1 MLAIKNF
8 LNKKYSKYLLLL
20 LAFAFVI
27 SSVSGIVFMTN
38 KYNIISVDNKK
49 VGINEFIKMLN
60 SKKEM
65 DYYSTKNK
73 EDISFLNSKEYMVN
87 FLNSL
92 LYDTVLYKS
101 IYDYKLLPSND
112 VILKKII
119 NEESFKTNGM
129 FDLDKFNN
137 MISIYNIT
145 QQNYIDLMKDQ
156 DSQNFLFSIFNN
168 KIDINNMV
176 DIIFNY
182 SNLYKNVVVYKIN
195 KNKLNVIKKTF
206 TEKELKE
213 YYDTNIDDF
222 KEEEKRKIDYIVLD
236 KNIDRNKVE
245 ELLLTS
251 FDMKELAK
259 SLGYNIKSFGYLSN
273 EDILKNE
280 DIKDL
285 TNYNIN
291 DLSNIKIKQDNYII
305 YSVVDIK
312 GGVLKTFEESK
323 EKISSILNEK
333 YIDDECKRIIGSYIK
348 ESKNDRFFINN
359 GFDVEDIKITNNY
372 DKYGKD
378 FTNNV
383 LDSNTYSNVFV
394 NDDYAFFAKIKD
406 SGIINENDDDF
417 IDKESIRYELES
429 SFGNNIQNIYI
440 NYLSNYKYK
449 VKVNYKLLDLI
460 KNG

>member
-60 SKKEM
+60 SKREM

-312 GGVLKTFEESK
+312 GGVLKTFEVL
-323 EKISSILNEK
+323 ILRNQK
-333 YIDDECKRIIGSYIK
+333 MIDFLLIMVLMLRILK
-348 ESKNDRFFINN
+348 
-359 GFDVEDIKITNNY
+359 
-372 DKYGKD
+372 
-378 FTNNV
+378 
-383 LDSNTYSNVFV
+383 
-394 NDDYAFFAKIKD
+394 
-406 SGIINENDDDF
+406 
-417 IDKESIRYELES
+417 
-429 SFGNNIQNIYI
+429 
-440 NYLSNYKYK
+440 
-449 VKVNYKLLDLI
+449 
-460 KNG
+460 